1 MLNKEVLINIFKKLL
16 EEAKNSCDDFNSAD
30 GKIGDGDLGVTI
42 LHGLEEIN
50 NTINKFSDDIGAN
63 FMLCSQAFVK
73 KSGSSFGTLIAFSFM
88 NISKN
93 LKGKTECNHDDIISI
108 FETALKTILERG
120 KTNLGDKTIADT
132 LDLIIKNLKVNQNYS
147 DVFKSSTKQALEDF
161 KGKKIRIGRARMF
174 EDKTKDLDD
183 PGMFALNRL
192 TSVFQLMETLIL
204 LALVIVV
211 GWVLFRP
218 FSKRELDKYNDRDNW
233 PNMDL

>member
-1 MLNKEVLINIFKKLL
+1 MLNKIKLINIFQKLL
-16 EEAKNSCDDFNSAD
+16 DEAKNSYDEFNTAD

-42 LHGLEEIN
+42 LHGLEEVN
-50 NTINKFSDDIGAN
+50 NNIDKFSDDMGAN

-93 LKGKTECNHDDIISI
+93 LKGKSECNHEDILSI
-108 FETALKTILERG
+108 FEISLKTILERG

-132 LDLIIKNLKVNQNYS
+132 LDLIIKKLKDNKNYS
-147 DVFKSSTKQALEDF
+147 DVFKSATKQALENF
-161 KGKKIRIGRARMF
+161 KGKKIKIGRARMF

-192 TSVFQLMETLIL
+192 TN
-204 LALVIVV
+204 AL
-211 GWVLFRP
+211 
-218 FSKRELDKYNDRDNW
+218 
-233 PNMDL
+233 

>member
-1 MLNKEVLINIFKKLL
+1 MLNKEILISIFKKLQI
-16 EEAKNSCDDFNSAD
+16 EAKNSYDDFNSVD

-50 NTINKFSDDIGAN
+50 NSISKFSDDMGAN
-63 FMLCSQAFVK
+63 FILCSQAFVK

-93 LKGKTECNHDDIISI
+93 LKGKTECNHDDIVSI

-132 LDLIIKNLKVNQNYS
+132 LDLIIKNLKDNQNYS

-192 TSVFQLMETLIL
+192 TSVF
-204 LALVIVV
+204 
-211 GWVLFRP
+211 
-218 FSKRELDKYNDRDNW
+218 
-233 PNMDL
+233 